1 MLLSVI
7 LLTIIALEMKANCIK
22 FSPGLQ
28 SLWACFYSFLK
39 LLTMTNY
46 QKEFYLLYAM
56 QNELEVLIDCKKL
69 IYNPL
74 PDLMDEFFEVRAKI
88 ISFQAFQATKQ
99 DNNKTAYLIAFKVSE
114 QDTRQ
119 VELDRNSINAIC
131 VPASYLD
138 LIKAIDNEI
147 IANPKDIYSITDIQ
161 NQFCEYLRQNFSCD
175 IFDDLYGE
183 LVDEVTDYCVTKLE
197 KGKMKTES
205 KHIDNLIEEYMSN
218 RQKTFVIIEGS
229 NHHCK
234 QFHNMTLARQWAEN
248 NLDLSK
254 EIIVRQI
261 DEFIEH

>member
-1 MLLSVI
+1 
-7 LLTIIALEMKANCIK
+7 
-22 FSPGLQ
+22 
-28 SLWACFYSFLK
+28 
-39 LLTMTNY
+39 MTNY

-56 QNELEVLIDCKKL
+56 QNQLDVLIDCKKFE
-69 IYNPL
+69 YNPF
-74 PDLMDEFFEVRAKI
+74 PDLMNEFCEVRAKI
-88 ISFQAFQATKQ
+88 ISLVFGETDCA
-99 DNNKTAYLIAFKVSE
+99 IAFKVSI
-114 QDTRQ
+114 QNTRLI
-119 VELDRNSINAIC
+119 EINRNSLNAIS

-205 KHIDNLIEEYMSN
+205 DCILNLIIEYMSN

-234 QFHNMTLARQWAEN
+234 QFHNKTLARQWAEN